1 MTPIPI
7 FFKNFLQRYK
17 KNTTFAN
24 YFENL
29 LKFMLSEEQIMSPD
43 ELEQVEYMWNL
54 IPNQDRTGMTK
65 GDILFVLDV
74 MDDFLADKGLLVF
87 DEATGDATYLDG
99 DIDETEQLDYIRK
112 AVKED
117 GRTLTDV
124 QIQLIMD
131 AEIQYGVA
139 QGYYEEED

>member
-1 MTPIPI
+1 
-7 FFKNFLQRYK
+7 
-17 KNTTFAN
+17 
-24 YFENL
+24 
-29 LKFMLSEEQIMSPD
+29 MLSEEQIMSPD

-54 IPNQDRTGMTK
+54 IPDQDRAGMTK